1 MSPVLK
7 IAFTGDRGVGKTT
20 LAKDVAKALGISTV
34 VVDVGEVDG
43 LSEELK
49 TCYCMANYILLWLS
63 ESSFVCD
70 RWFSDNLM
78 YAPAPLVRALKYL
91 LRESQRDVY
100 QFYVPPFKGKETA
113 YGRAV
118 RKLVQYVVGGTT
130 REERVRSVLS
140 RLKWLEKRR
149 SGVVVERYLTDL
161 GYTTRE
167 DKQRFLIG
175 LVEKYRTQIEIAARL
190 GFDVKPVKA
199 LLSRY
204 GIKLPGRN
212 FNHCWLNKA
221 YLRLGKDEVKRQVV
235 ECIRVSSSVREA
247 TRELMQRFSISE
259 STAKRLLR
267 HFKVIPGLGY
277 QVLPPEDLGIRLE

>member
-1 MSPVLK
+1 MSSVLK
-7 IAFTGDRGVGKTT
+7 IAFTGDRGVGKST
-20 LAKDVAKALGISTV
+20 LARDVAKALGIPTV
-34 VVDVGEVDG
+34 VVDVGKVG
-43 LSEELK
+43 LSEDLK

-63 ESSFVCD
+63 ETSFVCD

-91 LRESQRDVY
+91 LCESQRDVY

-204 GIKLPGRN
+204 RIKLPGRN

>member
-1 MSPVLK
+1 MSSVLK

>member
-1 MSPVLK
+1 VSSVLK